1 MKYHIWTT
9 GCQMNEADSQ
19 RVASE
24 LEKLGYRATREADSA
39 DVIVLNTC
47 VVRQSAEDKAYGRLM
62 SLKPLKEERPDLVL
76 GLMGC
81 LVGVRD
87 ASPLQ
92 KRFPFVD
99 VFLPPSDPAK
109 LVQLLRK
116 REQNVMLSEAKH
128 LAAPTLRPFAEFT
141 LSEANVLR
149 VTDGTDFDML
159 QRETESRYE
168 LMDADLVLP
177 AHERGALVSAH
188 VPIVYGCNHVC
199 TFCIIPYR
207 RGAEHSRSVGEI
219 TAEVRALVNQG
230 VKEVTLLG
238 QIVDR
243 YGYDVPDGPRLP
255 DLLRAVHGVD
265 GLERI
270 RFLTSHPLYM
280 TDELL
285 DTVAAL
291 PKVCEHIEVPVQSG
305 DDAMLTKMKRGYTVD
320 AYRALVERI
329 RARVPNGDV
338 RSPARTRTRRRARRD
353 VQPAPEHRR
362 RPLGRRRAG
371 GREGTP
377 PQGDRRFAGRDPH
390 PHQREIPGSDCR
402 GPSRGEKQKPLE
414 RPHEQQQARLFRGR
428 RARLEGPARERQDRL
443 DRPVV
448 HDRQESI
455 LNCSH
460 RACYSLV
467 TRGMT
472 LFVNKGQ
479 ALRLPLQLPYLPVPQ
494 LSRRRDSAVGP
505 TVSSEIRGRS

>member
-1 MKYHIWTT
+1 
-9 GCQMNEADSQ
+9 MNVADSQ

-24 LEKLGYRATREADSA
+24 LEKLGYRATRDAESA

-47 VVRQSAEDKAYGRLM
+47 VVRQSAEDKAYSRLM
-62 SLKPLKEERPDLVL
+62 SLKPLKAERPDLVL

-99 VFLPPSDPAK
+99 VFLPPSDPTK
-109 LVQLLRK
+109 LVQLLRARDGHQESVIAS
-116 REQNVMLSEAKH
+116 REAAKQSPNTNMEIASSQEPLLAMTSEDY
-128 LAAPTLRPFAEFT
+128 EI
-141 LSEANVLR
+141 V
-149 VTDGTDFDML
+149 
-159 QRETESRYE
+159 QRETETRYE
-168 LMDADLVLP
+168 LMDADLILP

-207 RGAEHSRSVGEI
+207 RGKERSRSVGEI
-219 TAEVRALVNQG
+219 AAEVRALVNQG

-255 DLLRAVHGVD
+255 DLLRAVHDID

-285 DTVAAL
+285 DTIAAL

-320 AYRALVERI
+320 DYRALIARI
-329 RARVPNGDV
+329 RARVPNAGIATDIIVGMPGETEQQFLSTYDLLKELKLDV
-338 RSPARTRTRRRARRD
+338 AHVAMFSPRPNTVAARWDDDVPPEEKERRRKAIDELQAEILAKINTKYLGQTVEVLVEEKNKQRWKGRTRNNKLVFFEDDSREWKGKLAD
-353 VQPAPEHRR
+353 VTIEWTGPWSMI
-362 RPLGRRRAG
+362 
-371 GREGTP
+371 GTV
-377 PQGDRRFAGRDPH
+377 
-390 PHQREIPGSDCR
+390 E
-402 GPSRGEKQKPLE
+402 
-414 RPHEQQQARLFRGR
+414 
-428 RARLEGPARERQDRL
+428 
-443 DRPVV
+443 
-448 HDRQESI
+448 
-455 LNCSH
+455 
-460 RACYSLV
+460 
-467 TRGMT
+467 
-472 LFVNKGQ
+472 
-479 ALRLPLQLPYLPVPQ
+479 
-494 LSRRRDSAVGP
+494 
-505 TVSSEIRGRS
+505 

>member
-1 MKYHIWTT
+1 MKYHIWTA

-24 LEKLGYRATREADSA
+24 LEKLGYHATREPESA

-109 LVQLLRK
+109 LVHLLRS
-116 REQNVMLSEAKH
+116 RNGHESRGE
-128 LAAPTLRPFAEFT
+128 
-141 LSEANVLR
+141 
-149 VTDGTDFDML
+149 DFEIV

-168 LMDADLVLP
+168 LQDADLVLP
-177 AHERGALVSAH
+177 IHERGALVSAH

-207 RGAEHSRSVGEI
+207 RGAERSRSVGEI
-219 TAEVRALVNQG
+219 AAEVHSLVNQG

-243 YGYDVPDGPRLP
+243 YGCDVPDGPRLP
-255 DLLRAVHGVD
+255 DLLRAIND
-265 GLERI
+265 IAGLERI

-285 DTVAAL
+285 DAVAAL
-291 PKVCEHIEVPVQSG
+291 SKVCEHIELPVQSG
-305 DDAMLTKMKRGYTVD
+305 DDAMLKKMKRGYTVD
-320 AYRALVERI
+320 DYRALVERI
-329 RARVPNGDV
+329 RARVPNAGIATDIIVGMPGETEQQFQATYDLLGELELDV
-338 RSPARTRTRRRARRD
+338 AHVAMFSPRPNTVAVRWADDVPAEEKERRRKAID
-353 VQPAPEHRR
+353 
-362 RPLGRRRAG
+362 
-371 GREGTP
+371 
-377 PQGDRRFAGRDPH
+377 D
-390 PHQREIPGSDCR
+390 
-402 GPSRGEKQKPLE
+402 
-414 RPHEQQQARLFRGR
+414 QQAEILTRINAKYLGQTFEVLVEEKNKQRWKGRTSSNKLVFFEDDTRDWKGRL
-428 RARLEGPARERQDRL
+428 ANVKIDWTGPWSMIGK
-443 DRPVV
+443 V
-448 HDRQESI
+448 
-455 LNCSH
+455 
-460 RACYSLV
+460 
-467 TRGMT
+467 
-472 LFVNKGQ
+472 
-479 ALRLPLQLPYLPVPQ
+479 
-494 LSRRRDSAVGP
+494 
-505 TVSSEIRGRS
+505 

>member
-1 MKYHIWTT
+1 MKYHIWTA

-24 LEKLGYRATREADSA
+24 LEKLGYHATREAESA

-47 VVRQSAEDKAYGRLM
+47 VVRQSAEDKAYSRLM
-62 SLKPLKEERPDLVL
+62 SLKPLKAERPDLVL

-92 KRFPFVD
+92 ARFPFVD

-109 LVQLLRK
+109 LVQLLRA
-116 REQNVMLSEAKH
+116 R
-128 LAAPTLRPFAEFT
+128 
-141 LSEANVLR
+141 
-149 VTDGTDFDML
+149 DGHEPRGEDYEIQ

-168 LMDADLVLP
+168 LMDADLILP

-207 RGAEHSRSVGEI
+207 RGKERSRSVGEI
-219 TAEVRALVNQG
+219 AAEVRALVNQG

-243 YGYDVPDGPRLP
+243 YGYDVEDGPRLP
-255 DLLRAVHGVD
+255 DLLRAVHDID

-285 DTVAAL
+285 DTIAAL

-305 DDAMLTKMKRGYTVD
+305 DAAMLNKMKRGYSVD
-320 AYRALVERI
+320 DYRALIARI
-329 RARVPNGDV
+329 RERVPDAGIATDIIVGMPGETEAQFLSTYNLLKELELDVAHVAMFSPRPNTVAARWDDDVPAEEKERRRKAIDNLQAEILAKINTKYLGRTVEVLVEEKNKDRWKGRTRSNKLVFFEDETREWKGKLANVKIEWTGPWSMIGIIPFV
-338 RSPARTRTRRRARRD
+338 RS
-353 VQPAPEHRR
+353 
-362 RPLGRRRAG
+362 
-371 GREGTP
+371 
-377 PQGDRRFAGRDPH
+377 
-390 PHQREIPGSDCR
+390 
-402 GPSRGEKQKPLE
+402 
-414 RPHEQQQARLFRGR
+414 
-428 RARLEGPARERQDRL
+428 
-443 DRPVV
+443 
-448 HDRQESI
+448 
-455 LNCSH
+455 
-460 RACYSLV
+460 
-467 TRGMT
+467 
-472 LFVNKGQ
+472 
-479 ALRLPLQLPYLPVPQ
+479 
-494 LSRRRDSAVGP
+494 
-505 TVSSEIRGRS
+505 